1 MLYSYDFKDQVRSL
15 ESGISLIIN
24 DQPTLLGLIGMSGEA
39 LTQTKYEW
47 MSDNLNSNRANVKTE
62 VATAAATSVVL
73 NTGDGAKFRVNSIAV
88 VGEEYLKVTAVAGD
102 TLTVVRG
109 FDSTPANATIA
120 AGTEI
125 RIVARPQLQGANVGQ
140 DEGHDRYTQF
150 NHTQIIERYASVSG
164 TQLAINTHNVTN
176 ELQYQVELRMKETA
190 RELNDWLIYGRR
202 IAGAPGTPA
211 MTGGL
216 QYFANNEGSFK
227 NNLSNAEITAKSLN
241 DTLEELYK
249 RGGSANTLL
258 CNTAAARQITKLAGN
273 TIQTQRTDAAT
284 GHRIDTFVSDMV
296 GGSLVTLVVD
306 VNMPKNKVIAFDKEI
321 LSLHALQGRGL
332 SDMDASVAGADFAA
346 RQLRG
351 EYGVKVKNA
360 KEKIAVLENVSPT
373 IS

>member
-1 MLYSYDFKDQVRSL
+1 MLYTYDFKDQVRSL
-15 ESGISLIIN
+15 ESGISMIID

-47 MSDNLNSNRANVKTE
+47 MSDNLNSNLANVKTA
-62 VATAAATSVVL
+62 VASGTATTIEL
-73 NTGDGAKFRVNSIAV
+73 ITGDGAKFRVNAIAV

-102 TLTVVRG
+102 TITVVRG
-109 FDSTPANATIA
+109 FDGTTANATID
-120 AGTEI
+120 AGAEI
-125 RIVARPQLQGANVGQ
+125 RIVARPQLQGAGVGQ
-140 DEGHDRYTQF
+140 DEGHDRYTQY

-164 TQLAINTHNVTN
+164 TQLAVNTHNVTN
-176 ELQYQVELRMKETA
+176 ELQYQVELRMKESA

-227 NNLSNAEITAKSLN
+227 KNLSNAEVSAKALN
-241 DTLEELYK
+241 DSLEELYK

-258 CNTAAARQITKLAGN
+258 CNTAAARQISKLAGS
-273 TIQTQRTDAAT
+273 TIQTQRADTTT
-284 GHRIDTFVSDMV
+284 GHRIETFVSDMV
-296 GGSLVTLVVD
+296 GGNLVTLVVD
-306 VNMPKNKVIAFDKEI
+306 VNMPKDKVIAFDRSI

-346 RQLRG
+346 RQIRG

-360 KEKIAVLENVSPT
+360 KEKIAVLEGVSPT